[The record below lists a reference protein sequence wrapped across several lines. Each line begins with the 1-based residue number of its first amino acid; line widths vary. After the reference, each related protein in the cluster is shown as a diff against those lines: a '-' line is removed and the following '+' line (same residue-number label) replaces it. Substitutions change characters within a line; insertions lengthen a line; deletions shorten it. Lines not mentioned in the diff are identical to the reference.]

1 MATGNQAS
9 FLTTKEAFVAQFV
22 REAIVAGRLKPGDR
36 IRQQILANELGM
48 SPTPVREALRA
59 LVTEG
64 WLKLVPHVGV
74 SVADVN
80 YDGIDEVYALREMI
94 EGRLAAEAAQLITAS
109 QLRELRSINDGYKE
123 ASANDD
129 AALTRE
135 LNFRFHEAIWEAAGW
150 PTAVGILHSLWVK
163 APWVAMSGVRGRE
176 QRTFK
181 EHQKVIAA
189 LKSGDAGRS
198 QEALAAHVRSGRA
211 DFHKIA
217 EGRPVEDL

>member
-1 MATGNQAS
+1 MAIENPAS
-9 FLTTKEAFVAQFV
+9 SLTTKEGFVAQYV
-22 REAIVAGRLKPGDR
+22 REAIVAGRLKPGER
-36 IRQQILANELGM
+36 IRQQSLATELGM

-64 WLKLVPHVGV
+64 WLKLIPHVGV

-94 EGRLAAEAAQLITAS
+94 EGRLAAEAAQRITAAQLG
-109 QLRELRSINDGYKE
+109 QLRAINQDYRE
-123 ASANDD
+123 ASTNDA

-135 LNFRFHEAIWEAAGW
+135 LNFRFHETIWEAAGW
-150 PTAVGILHSLWVK
+150 PTAVGILHSLWVR

-176 QRTFK
+176 ERTFK

-189 LKSGDAGRS
+189 LKSGDAERS
-198 QEALAAHVRSGRA
+198 RDALAGHVRSGRA
-211 DFHKIA
+211 DFHKIT
-217 EGRPVEDL
+217 EGKPIEDV